1 MLTNS
6 QRVTLAGRATQE
18 DAVKSEETDTNRDF
32 KLHTAN
38 TKNLTGDIYHA

>member
-1 MLTNS
+1 MSTNS

-18 DAVKSEETDTNRDF
+18 DAVKSKETDINRDF

-38 TKNLTGDIYHA
+38 TKNLTEDIYHA